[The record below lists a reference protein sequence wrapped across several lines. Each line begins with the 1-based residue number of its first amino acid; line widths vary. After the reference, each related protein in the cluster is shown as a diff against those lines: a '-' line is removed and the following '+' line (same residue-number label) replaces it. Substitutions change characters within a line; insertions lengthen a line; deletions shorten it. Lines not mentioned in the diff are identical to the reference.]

1 MTPTTRMHVLRRSR
15 EIVSEILTDQEKT
28 TYQIL
33 SQLDEVIEGIA
44 QRIEE
49 EAKLALQKKT
59 GPPMSRQQSPMPKRG
74 LSHPVEHPRS
84 SQSVQLDT

>member
-44 QRIEE
+44 QRL
-49 EAKLALQKKT
+49 EAEANLARQKK
-59 GPPMSRQQSPMPKRG
+59 PAPQ
-74 LSHPVEHPRS
+74 
-84 SQSVQLDT
+84 

>member
-49 EAKLALQKKT
+49 EAKLALQKKPAPQRA
-59 GPPMSRQQSPMPKRG
+59 GSNLQC
-74 LSHPVEHPRS
+74 RS
-84 SQSVQLDT
+84 VV

>member
-28 TYQIL
+28 SYQIL

-49 EAKLALQKKT
+49 EAKLARQKNR
-59 GPPMSRQQSPMPKRG
+59 PPNEPAPISNVEAWSKP
-74 LSHPVEHPRS
+74 SH
-84 SQSVQLDT
+84 

>member
-28 TYQIL
+28 SYQIL
-33 SQLDEVIEGIA
+33 SQLYEVIEGIA

-49 EAKLALQKKT
+49 EAKLARQKK
-59 GPPMSRQQSPMPKRG
+59 PAPQ
-74 LSHPVEHPRS
+74 
-84 SQSVQLDT
+84 

>member
-28 TYQIL
+28 NYQIL

-44 QRIEE
+44 QRLEE
-49 EAKLALQKKT
+49 EANLARPKK
-59 GPPMSRQQSPMPKRG
+59 PAPQ
-74 LSHPVEHPRS
+74 
-84 SQSVQLDT
+84 